1 MSEVMKRLNIPI
13 PETETQSTCS
23 PVSKTLT
30 CNTDSKTPT
39 RSVVSETQ
47 IFSEVSET
55 QTCNSVCNTP
65 GLMTDTCSNTS
76 AE

>member
-13 PETETQSTCS
+13 PEDETQLTCS
-23 PVSKTLT
+23 PVGKTRT
-30 CNTDSKTPT
+30 CNADSKTQT
-39 RSVVSETQ
+39 RSVVSKTQ

-55 QTCNSVCNTP
+55 QTCNSVRNTP
-65 GLMTDTCSNTS
+65 GLLTDSCSNTS